1 MKKFFNYIRNN
12 YSEIYKGFLFVLIT
26 AVLVSMFPREGK
38 FKYEF
43 QKGKPWM
50 HEDLIAP
57 YNFAIQKS
65 KKALKEEKVESL
77 NDFAPYFIFRN
88 ELYQESYHEL
98 INNFEQKW
106 QNEYGKSDTLQGKKK
121 YNLWVAVAVFDT
133 LFSRGIIKL
142 NPVIENKANEDEIRL
157 IKNKMVEDH
166 ELSRFYT
173 IAEADQY
180 IRRRLQIDTVD
191 YSVLLPVL
199 KNALVQNVIYDAGKT
214 ERERKAI
221 LDEISPVRG
230 MVQKGE
236 RVISRGEL
244 VTAEKYQI
252 LQSLKKEYQEQIG
265 ASSNYNLVLL
275 GQIML
280 VAFSITVLALFLYYF
295 KPDIFEENKKIVM
308 IQITIF
314 LLVFITSLTIKYN
327 VDMIYL
333 VPMCLV
339 PIIIRIFFDT
349 RTALLV
355 HLVTLIITGFLV
367 PNSFEFVF
375 LQLIAGIITI
385 ISVVKMQKRAQFFLT
400 SLLIFL
406 TYSAIHLGL
415 LLIQGE
421 GLQGID
427 PMNFALFGGSAILT
441 LFSYPLIFIYEKSFG
456 FVTDV
461 TLMELSDTNTN
472 ILRELAMKAPGTFQH
487 SIQVA
492 NIAEEA
498 IFEIGGNTLL
508 VRTGAL
514 YHDIGKMDQP
524 MYYIENQSTGV
535 NPHDE
540 LTYEESA
547 QIIISHVIKGVEK
560 AKKNKLPEQVID
572 FIRTHHGTTKAFY
585 FYNKQLTD
593 YPEEEIDAKT
603 FSYRGPIPFSRETAV
618 LMMADSVEAASR
630 SLKSPNEENI
640 SQLVENVINRLVELG
655 QFRNSDITM
664 REITRVRKILKHK
677 LMNIYHLRIEYPE

>member
-640 SQLVENVINRLVELG
+640 SKLVENVINRLVELG

>member
-1 MKKFFNYIRNN
+1 MNKLIVYIRNN

-26 AVLVSMFPREGK
+26 ALLVTMFPREGK

-57 YNFAIQKS
+57 FNFAIQKS
-65 KKALKEEKVESL
+65 KKELKEEMAAALEDFKPYFTYRDQIYQEHYSDL
-77 NDFAPYFIFRN
+77 INDF
-88 ELYQESYHEL
+88 EDS
-98 INNFEQKW
+98 W
-106 QNEYGKSDTLQGKKK
+106 QNAYGKADTLPEFKH
-121 YNLWVAVAVFDT
+121 YNRKVAVSIFDT
-133 LFSRGIIKL
+133 LFSRGIIEL
-142 NPVIENKANEDEIRL
+142 SPVIENKPDDYEVMQIQ
-157 IKNKMVEDH
+157 NKVAEER
-166 ELSRFYT
+166 ELGSFFT
-173 IAEADQY
+173 ISEADRY
-180 IRRRLQIDTVD
+180 IRNRLQQDSVN
-191 YSVLLPVL
+191 SLVLLPVL
-199 KNALVQNVIYDAGKT
+199 KNSLEQNVIFDAEKT
-214 ERERKAI
+214 QREKEAV
-221 LDEISPVRG
+221 LEKISPVRG

-236 RVISRGEL
+236 RIISRGEL
-244 VTAEKYQI
+244 VTQERYQI
-252 LQSLKKEYQEQIG
+252 LQSLQEEYKEQVG
-265 ASSNYNLVLL
+265 SLTNYNLILL

-280 VAFSITVLALFLYYF
+280 VAFSIIVLALFLYYF
-295 KPDIFEENKKIVM
+295 KPDIYEENKKIVM
-308 IQITIF
+308 ILITIF
-314 LLVFITSLTIKYN
+314 LLVFITSLTMRYN
-327 VDMIYL
+327 VDLIYL

-339 PIIIRIFFDT
+339 PIIIRVFFDT

-355 HLVTLIITGFLV
+355 HLVTIIITGFLV

-400 SLLIFL
+400 SVLIFI
-406 TYSAIHLGL
+406 TYSAIHIGL
-415 LLIQGE
+415 SLIQGG
-421 GLQGID
+421 GLQDLD

-441 LFSYPLIFIYEKSFG
+441 LFSYPLIFIFEKSFG

-461 TLMELSDTNTN
+461 TLMELSDTNSN
-472 ILRELAMKAPGTFQH
+472 LLRELAMKAPGTFQH

-498 IFEIGGNTLL
+498 IYEIGGNALL

-524 MYYIENQSTGV
+524 MYFIENQSTGV

-560 AKKNKLPEQVID
+560 AKKRNLPEQLID

-585 FYNKQLTD
+585 FYNKQLSD
-593 YPEEEIDAKT
+593 YPEEEVDVRT
-603 FSYRGPIPFSRETAV
+603 FTYHGPIPFSRETAV

-640 SQLVENVINRLVELG
+640 SNLVENVIKRLVDLG
-655 QFRNSDITM
+655 QFQNSDITM
-664 REITRVRKILKHK
+664 RDITRVKKIVKHK